1 MNNID
6 QDAVRMTDLE
16 KYVVGLGKGQWTN
29 VYQWNAQEKSWQ
41 SPADDY
47 TCLCSVVVPRATV
60 EEYLKTC
67 DRSFDSD
74 FGRPAFDDE
83 CGEAGAFEYSRYGD
97 CHGTEPIVMVR
108 RIPLS
113 EHFDIQVSE
122 EFRMFH
128 DLFPLDDLRGWYRCS
143 DNGTVEPVVMV
154 EGSSKVVISTHR
166 LKQYLAAK
174 GMLLL
179 VQFDYERYFVEAPQG
194 GASTYHKGP
203 LRNASLM
210 YEIESLPARGLDD
223 FKWKSFLYG
232 KKLIQGYPREKCGI
246 EPYRDA
252 EHYPDFK
259 TGYTNK
265 GETVA
270 HSSDPAS
277 MGGGFMGTPAN
288 PGPYFPVAFERG
300 VLAKYYADHVRY
312 SVEDGMLRGNIGWVL
327 PIDNDRRDC
336 VAVALKDLGTVLP
349 VAEQGIWLSHNII
362 GDGSLSPTSKCRWI
376 GGEFCDPEMPDL
388 VFPNRF
394 SSFQADWLRQNHWP
408 LFLDLAA
415 DDQHLL
421 DGLHTPLA
429 EVQEEFEPQ
438 IQALAKIL
446 PDSLNEKEL
455 RKRIKR
461 PIPPN
466 SNKIAVLE
474 MAMVDTGCLSS
485 ECHIEFLRLVQKLR
499 DGVAH
504 RKPRGDDGSYREAA
518 KEAGLTDSN
527 YTEVFDQLLVRAN
540 GLLDYLLS
548 QAAFLGH

>member
-1 MNNID
+1 MKNID

-16 KYVVGLGKGQWTN
+16 KYVVGLGKGQWTD

-97 CHGTEPIVMVR
+97 CNGTEPIVIAR
-108 RIPLS
+108 RFPLS
-113 EHFDIQVSE
+113 GRLDIQVAE

-128 DLFPLDDLRGWYRCS
+128 DLFPSDSSAEWHKLL
-143 DNGTVEPVVMV
+143 DNGAVEEVVKIE
-154 EGSSKVVISTHR
+154 EGPRVLISTHR
-166 LKQYLAAK
+166 LRQYLAAK
-174 GMLLL
+174 EMLLL
-179 VQFDYERYFVEAPQG
+179 VQFDYERYFEVVPD
-194 GASTYHKGP
+194 GADQYDKVQRSSSD
-203 LRNASLM
+203 LV
-210 YEIESLPARGLDD
+210 YEVHSLPPKGLDD
-223 FKWKSFLYG
+223 IRWKSFLYG
-232 KKLIQGYPREKCGI
+232 KKLVRGYPRDKCGI
-246 EPYRDA
+246 WPYREA
-252 EHYPDFK
+252 ERYLEFK
-259 TGYTNK
+259 TGRTES
-265 GETVA
+265 GEAVT
-270 HSSDPAS
+270 HSSNPLS
-277 MGGGFMGTPAN
+277 MSNDFVGTPVN
-288 PGPYFPVAFERG
+288 PGPYFPVAFERS
-300 VLAKYYADHVRY
+300 VLGKYYTDHARY
-312 SVEDGMLRGNIGWVL
+312 MVEDGMLRCNAGWSL
-327 PIDNDRRDC
+327 PIDNDRRDS
-336 VAVALKDLGTVLP
+336 VAVTLKDLGTVLP
-349 VAEQGIWLSHNII
+349 AVEQEHWVSHNTI
-362 GDGSLSPTSKCRWI
+362 GDGTLSKTSFRRWI
-376 GGEFCDPEMPDL
+376 GGEFCDPTMPDL
-388 VFPNRF
+388 LFIDRF
-394 SSFQADWLRQNHWP
+394 LSFQTEWLQQTGWP
-408 LFLDLAA
+408 LFLELAA
-415 DDQHLL
+415 DDQYLFQ
-421 DGLHTPLA
+421 GLHTPLA
-429 EVQEEFEPQ
+429 EVQEEFESQ